1 MSYYIPDFEPT
12 EVEAEKLLADAPLS
26 LLMQGIETQFEDP
39 FEHRKRDYV
48 QTFIT
53 KYHYCR
59 QYEYEDT

>member
-26 LLMQGIETQFEDP
+26 LLMQGIETQFDDP

-48 QTFIT
+48 
-53 KYHYCR
+53 
-59 QYEYEDT
+59 